1 MKTAKRKPKNI
12 DAYKG
17 TIRNR
22 ISRLF
27 RRYVKM
33 NGKYT
38 FSMGIIACLVFL
50 YAVVVDYR
58 RIHDPAQLKFV
69 ENPSVQTGGSDIA
82 GIEPI
87 KPVLSG
93 EAYETAQRLRES
105 GALLMAVSLSSF
117 DEFRVNSKFPATVG
131 EVFSGLQKR
140 SLLPPGIELMD
151 GSLRSAMSE
160 MKLNYR
166 VDPFSFEII
175 SSPVSESR
183 SPAFIFRFPLPA
195 AEANSIMY
203 FQSSPGKPPNIPNRF
218 STPEQLAAAGWN
230 ITRWRG
236 EALPLDE
243 STLRDLREQEAWLK
257 SVSQGK
263 K

>member
-1 MKTAKRKPKNI
+1 MKTAKRKPTNI
-12 DAYKG
+12 EAYKG

-27 RRYVKM
+27 RLYLKM

-38 FSMGIIACLVFL
+38 FSMGIIVCLVFL
-50 YAVVVDYR
+50 YAVAVIYR
-58 RIHDPAQLKFV
+58 RTPDPAQLKFV
-69 ENPSVQTGGSDIA
+69 ENLSVQTGDSDTS
-82 GIEPI
+82 GGEPI

-93 EAYETAQRLRES
+93 EAYEIAVRLRES

-117 DEFRVNSKFPATVG
+117 DEFRVNGKFPATVG

-140 SLLPPGIELMD
+140 SLLPPGIEIMD
-151 GSLRSAMSE
+151 GNLRSAMSE

-175 SSPVSESR
+175 SLPVSESR
-183 SPAFIFRFPLPA
+183 SPAFLLRFPLPPS
-195 AEANSIMY
+195 EANSIMY
-203 FQSSPGKPPNIPNRF
+203 FQSSPGKPPNVPSHF
-218 STPEQLAAAGWN
+218 STLEELATAGWN
-230 ITRWRG
+230 ITHWRG

-257 SVSQGK
+257 SVSQGRK
-263 K
+263 

>member
-12 DAYKG
+12 EAYKG

-27 RRYVKM
+27 KRHLTM
-33 NGKYT
+33 NGRYT
-38 FSMGIIACLVFL
+38 FSMGIIVCLVFL
-50 YAVVVDYR
+50 YAVAVNYR
-58 RIHDPAQLKFV
+58 RTHDPTQLKFV
-69 ENPSVQTGGSDIA
+69 ENPSVQTGGSDIS
-82 GIEPI
+82 GVEPI

-105 GALLMAVSLSSF
+105 GALLMAVSLCAF
-117 DEFRVNSKFPATVG
+117 DEFRVNGNFPATVS
-131 EVFSGLQKR
+131 EILSGLQKR
-140 SLLPPGIELMD
+140 SLLPPGIEIMD

-166 VDPFSFEII
+166 VDPFSFEIL
-175 SSPVSESR
+175 SLPVSESR
-183 SPAFIFRFPLPA
+183 SPALLLRFPLPP

-203 FQSSPGKPPNIPNRF
+203 FQTSAGRPPNIPSQF
-218 STPEQLAAAGWN
+218 SSLEQLAAAGWS
-230 ITRWRG
+230 IKHWRG

-257 SVSQGK
+257 SVSQGRK
-263 K
+263 